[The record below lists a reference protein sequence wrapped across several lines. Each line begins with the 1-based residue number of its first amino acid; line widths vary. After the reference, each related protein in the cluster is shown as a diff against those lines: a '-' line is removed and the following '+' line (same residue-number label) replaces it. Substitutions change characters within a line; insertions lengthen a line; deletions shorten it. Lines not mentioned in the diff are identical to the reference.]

1 VLGKISW
8 RGIIIGGIVDVGAT
22 WILAVPFVVIY
33 MIAAFRHVRPDQYHS
48 IVAGMNGD
56 STFVTGSLVLGAAG
70 SIIGGYVGA
79 WLAGHD
85 ETLNGAL
92 SSWLCLLFAVAGL
105 FIHSSQATTMLTS
118 PGVTIALSIGL
129 PALGGYL
136 RLLRVRALRTA
147 AGQGTS

>member
-8 RGIIIGGIVDVGAT
+8 RGVIVGGIVDVGAS
-22 WILAVPFVVIY
+22 WILEIPFIIIY
-33 MIAAFRHVRPDQYHS
+33 VIAAFGHTKPDQYQS
-48 IVAGMNGD
+48 ITAAMNGD
-56 STFVTGSLVLGAAG
+56 ATFVTGTMVLGGVG

-92 SSWLCLLFAVAGL
+92 SSWLCVVLGVVGLFLHMSVGAGILASPVLMFAV
-105 FIHSSQATTMLTS
+105 
-118 PGVTIALSIGL
+118 SIGL

-136 RLLRVRALRTA
+136 RFLRVRALRSA
-147 AGQGTS
+147 AGQTAS